1 MPRGLMDAKI
11 STTHTTWQLL
21 NTVTRQLVTDP
32 PTTIAVDADIMAE
45 LNKVHQA
52 IAEVANVPGVH
63 AVTIPN
69 ELVPVILDAVN
80 AAAGSLHRWA
90 HFLTL

>member
-1 MPRGLMDAKI
+1 MEAKI

-21 NTVTRQLVTDP
+21 ATVTRQLVTDP
-32 PTTIAVDADIMAE
+32 PTTIAVDATAMAQ
-45 LNKVHQA
+45 LNTVHHA
-52 IAEVANVPGVH
+52 IADVAHVPGVH
-63 AVTIPN
+63 AVSIPN